1 MLSIPE
7 KNEEIYLVVYR
18 AITYKSMKYL
28 TEFGFFD
35 YIIYPIFESN
45 KICMAFRAPGFKE
58 ILDYSGR
65 QFLKEEFKDYT
76 IEENVKVYNKYFDI
90 SIQTDI
96 GKFLPIIK
104 EIGKNELTEEEKN
117 KIEFLKERK
126 KKKKN

>member
-18 AITYKSMKYL
+18 AITYKSMNNL

-76 IEENVKVYNKYFDI
+76 FDEFLVYRNYLNLILYLF
-90 SIQTDI
+90 S
-96 GKFLPIIK
+96 IIK
-104 EIGKNELTEEEKN
+104 EY
-117 KIEFLKERK
+117 
-126 KKKKN
+126 